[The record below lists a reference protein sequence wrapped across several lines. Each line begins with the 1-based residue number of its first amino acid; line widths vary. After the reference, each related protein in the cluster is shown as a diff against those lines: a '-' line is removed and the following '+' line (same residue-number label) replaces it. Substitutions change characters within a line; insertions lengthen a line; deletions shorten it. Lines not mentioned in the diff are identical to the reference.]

1 MIRRGKK
8 RPSALRMGFKIVSI
22 NVDKILEIVSNL
34 EASCKALDCIKAN
47 LESTWPHPS
56 VDEYYQILFAL
67 TRATEAKERLEEV
80 AEKRRIEEGKLT
92 LLCHG

>member
-1 MIRRGKK
+1 MR
-8 RPSALRMGFKIVSI
+8 SKIVTI
-22 NVDKILEIVSNL
+22 NVAKIVGIVNNL

-56 VDEYYQILFAL
+56 VDEYYQVLFAL
-67 TRATEAKERLEEV
+67 TRATEAKERLEELV
-80 AEKRRIEEGKLT
+80 EKRRIEEGKLT

>member
-1 MIRRGKK
+1 MR
-8 RPSALRMGFKIVSI
+8 SKIVTI
-22 NVDKILEIVSNL
+22 NVAKIVEIVNNL
-34 EASCKALDCIKAN
+34 ETSCKALDCIKAN

-67 TRATEAKERLEEV
+67 TRATEAKERLEELV
-80 AEKRRIEEGKLT
+80 EKRRIEEGKLT

>member
-1 MIRRGKK
+1 MR
-8 RPSALRMGFKIVSI
+8 SKIVTI
-22 NVDKILEIVSNL
+22 NVAKIVGIVNNL

-56 VDEYYQILFAL
+56 VDEYYQVLFAL
-67 TRATEAKERLEEV
+67 TRATEAKERLEELV
-80 AEKRRIEEGKLT
+80 EKRRIEEGNLT